1 MLFLL
6 LLNTEL
12 MSEYFLWPKESAR
25 YVYDQCV
32 WCVNTHRL
40 LRLLL
45 MIIKVKRAFEK
56 GCFKLLSCWT
66 SHCPIFEHKACFS
79 MKSETICSFLPFLM
93 RLRNILTRHA
103 IFPIYVSRTVVYNL
117 TYYLNMLCSQ
127 LHFSYPFRRQN
138 ETSLLYECWK
148 AWPTPWCYYLSWMF
162 RRKFRAHQLL
172 MLSNFAND
180 FINWIL
186 FKEPSKFV
194 TSYYKTTTTTY
205 TYCHIYYLLYFRQI
219 SINRKLFLFF
229 SLPLCLLLSS
239 YTKILLTNLLGVT
252 TVKESD
258 SDTIIMVI
266 VLVAGVG
273 GVFILFALMALCYR
287 WVGVASKV
295 EPRPPSLLRMHIY
308 VCKTSYLLSRF
319 ISLHTHFVLIHFS

>member
-1 MLFLL
+1 
-6 LLNTEL
+6 
-12 MSEYFLWPKESAR
+12 
-25 YVYDQCV
+25 
-32 WCVNTHRL
+32 
-40 LRLLL
+40 
-45 MIIKVKRAFEK
+45 
-56 GCFKLLSCWT
+56 
-66 SHCPIFEHKACFS
+66 
-79 MKSETICSFLPFLM
+79 
-93 RLRNILTRHA
+93 
-103 IFPIYVSRTVVYNL
+103 
-117 TYYLNMLCSQ
+117 MLCSQ
-127 LHFSYPFRRQN
+127 LRFSCPFRRQT
-138 ETSLLYECWK
+138 ETSLWYECWK
-148 AWPTPWCYYLSWMF
+148 AWSTPWCYYLSWMF
-162 RRKFRAHQLL
+162 RRKFRTHQLL
-172 MLSNFAND
+172 LLSNFAND

-194 TSYYKTTTTTY
+194 TTTSYYITTTTTY

-319 ISLHTHFVLIHFS
+319 ISLQTLILCCFILIIFERYQSFIWNNLSCNNSRIFNKS